1 MPTIIELVHSI
12 EHDYGSL
19 HNAPDNDSRF
29 KLTQKM
35 LKPENGISKI
45 DLNVAQRLLDSGIT
59 KTELGNELE
68 ISKDELRGLINSG
81 KLDDSLWQAK
91 TKRAYRYRY
100 YLDSDLLATGT
111 VNQISVLTDRTVNQ
125 IIHCNTSVYTKFA
138 HKHTYRLE
146 LIK

>member
-19 HNAPDNDSRF
+19 HNAPDDDERL

-35 LKPENGISKI
+35 LKAKNYI
-45 DLNVAQRLLDSGIT
+45 DNVDLKLAQQLLDSGIT
-59 KTELGNELE
+59 KTEISNQLE
-68 ISKDELRGLINSG
+68 ITKDELRGLTNSD

-111 VNQISVLTDRTVNQ
+111 VNQISVLTNRTVNQ
-125 IIHCNTSVYTKFA
+125 IIHYNTSVYTKFA
-138 HKHTYRLE
+138 HKHMYRLE